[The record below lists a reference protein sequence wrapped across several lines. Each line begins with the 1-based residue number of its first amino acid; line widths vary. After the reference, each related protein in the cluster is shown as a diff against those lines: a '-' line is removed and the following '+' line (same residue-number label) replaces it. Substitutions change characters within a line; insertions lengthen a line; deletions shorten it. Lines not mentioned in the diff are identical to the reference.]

1 MRKNIYLFLLAGLFT
16 ACGEDDLIR
25 YSLEKD
31 GLQFYTGEDSK
42 LIPGDA
48 SDLDRIFNFATATYQ
63 ERKKGDEREETY
75 YYGDNLEAYTYE
87 KIYMQI
93 QGFPSPDERP
103 YKLKTIKLEDEE
115 SDFVPEV
122 IFEPYYSVA
131 PEQVRDTIKFTIV
144 RPKNERGEFM
154 RGTYRFGITID
165 TEDNPFFQ
173 EGVTEQ
179 NVLEVTLKDIYE
191 KPDDWDAR
199 EEWLGAFDEEK
210 YAFMLTYS
218 QRPFVRSNDY
228 MWNKTDKYNQELVA
242 YLKEHPEVATRFA
255 TEIPDMPKTVWW
267 KGDVETNLLGA
278 YSREKFDFIR
288 SVMGEEE
295 LLENDKLVY
304 WNLIFREKVAADAGY
319 EFPVNQSR
327 AGWWNN
333 QALGEWA
340 VDKQEFV
347 TRTIFET
354 CKLNNVPEDAWEYV
368 PSVIRLNIDAYNTA
382 HPGAPL
388 GLSFPEDKLVPEWW
402 EMRQELF
409 GEFSSIKRD
418 VIVKALFEYNR
429 DTSWEPVKGIPQL
442 KNPQLSN
449 ASFSASY
456 MPNIKNAIAAY
467 NKTHPDNVIEL
478 PIVLP
483 AWWNLSFLGE
493 YNEKKENLVKEVMS
507 QYYGTP
513 NQWTVWNQWNIIFR
527 YEAKLRGDK
536 DIVFPVLDAS
546 LIKPSYWDKY
556 KYLGE
561 YSESKLVFTWM
572 TLLPKCYGS
581 VDEYALRNGYWHP
594 YTQEGVY
601 KVLVEAY
608 NANYTTFMNRYAS
621 SNPEPFEYPATFP
634 GN

>member
-1 MRKNIYLFLLAGLFT
+1 M
-16 ACGEDDLIR
+16 
-25 YSLEKD
+25 
-31 GLQFYTGEDSK
+31 
-42 LIPGDA
+42 
-48 SDLDRIFNFATATYQ
+48 
-63 ERKKGDEREETY
+63 
-75 YYGDNLEAYTYE
+75 
-87 KIYMQI
+87 
-93 QGFPSPDERP
+93 
-103 YKLKTIKLEDEE
+103 
-115 SDFVPEV
+115 
-122 IFEPYYSVA
+122 
-131 PEQVRDTIKFTIV
+131 
-144 RPKNERGEFM
+144 
-154 RGTYRFGITID
+154 
-165 TEDNPFFQ
+165 
-173 EGVTEQ
+173 
-179 NVLEVTLKDIYE
+179 
-191 KPDDWDAR
+191 
-199 EEWLGAFDEEK
+199 
-210 YAFMLTYS
+210 
-218 QRPFVRSNDY
+218 
-228 MWNKTDKYNQELVA
+228 
-242 YLKEHPEVATRFA
+242 
-255 TEIPDMPKTVWW
+255 
-267 KGDVETNLLGA
+267 
-278 YSREKFDFIR
+278 
-288 SVMGEEE
+288 
-295 LLENDKLVY
+295 
-304 WNLIFREKVAADAGY
+304 
-319 EFPVNQSR
+319 
-327 AGWWNN
+327 
-333 QALGEWA
+333 GEWA

-388 GLSFPEDKLVPEWW
+388 GLSFPEDNLVPEWW

-493 YNEKKENLVKEVMS
+493 YNEKKENLVKGVMS

-572 TLLPKCYGS
+572 MLLPQCYGNM
-581 VDEYALRNGYWHP
+581 E
-594 YTQEGVY
+594 EGVLGNGWPFY
-601 KVLVEAY
+601 NREAVYNKLVEAY